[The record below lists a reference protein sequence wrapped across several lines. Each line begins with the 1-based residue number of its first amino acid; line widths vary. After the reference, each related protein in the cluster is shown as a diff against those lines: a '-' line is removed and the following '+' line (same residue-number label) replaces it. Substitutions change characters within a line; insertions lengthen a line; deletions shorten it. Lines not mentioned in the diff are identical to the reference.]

1 MLHAVGVLGSSH
13 PWCLPVPRTLSQLA
27 RVVSKNQRCLVMGVE
42 GIIPPKSMQSYLA
55 STWKKD
61 SVLIP
66 KPTWCISLTYRE
78 AINKKDSSWGP
89 ISTVTVCNCTS
100 AVGKVGCT
108 KPLSSI
114 SLPACLSQGEKKT
127 FFFQILGRHGS
138 VDLPLLGSLYG
149 FISINF
155 FSSQNQLSEIR

>member
-78 AINKKDSSWGP
+78 AINKKDSSWG
-89 ISTVTVCNCTS
+89 
-100 AVGKVGCT
+100 
-108 KPLSSI
+108 
-114 SLPACLSQGEKKT
+114 LPQLHQRSGQCWLHKAASFNLIACLNLIWCLSQGEKISNSWCMDQSICTWFRKANSPR
-127 FFFQILGRHGS
+127 F
-138 VDLPLLGSLYG
+138 PLWLH
-149 FISINF
+149 FH
-155 FSSQNQLSEIR
+155 